1 MFQTY
6 HISMISTW
14 IYSKEIY
21 LKSNFDDPI
30 NSKSIY
36 EVTITSRNLTKL
48 IINGRN
54 DAEFLIMKAVKFCSK
69 LHHLELRNC
78 RGLQCLLGLS
88 DACLTTIGTFPSHIF
103 YLLFLKG
110 QVFKEPRQKKL
121 NSHLFDGILIKIS
134 PLYVTL
140 AKCWNVKIV
149 GQVLFI

>member
-103 YLLFLKG
+103 YLLFKSKFSEKTQL
-110 QVFKEPRQKKL
+110 P
-121 NSHLFDGILIKIS
+121 
-134 PLYVTL
+134 
-140 AKCWNVKIV
+140 
-149 GQVLFI
+149 FIWWDSYKNFTFICNIG